1 MTERRRRPGPLPV
14 IATAMATFLAVLVLL
29 AVQLQAGQDP
39 VLGGAPVASLSTGQ
53 QAAKVVTRASG
64 GGQAVQSSTAATT
77 SKAVTTRVSG
87 GTAEVDD
94 D

>member
-14 IATAMATFLAVLVLL
+14 IASAVATFVAVLVLL

-39 VLGGAPVASLSTGQ
+39 VLRGGPVASLNPGHQ
-53 QAAKVVTRASG
+53 GANVVTRTSG
-64 GGQAVQSSTAATT
+64 GGQAIQSPSATTT

-87 GTAEVDD
+87 APAEVDD